1 VAGHP
6 TENPGRFGQ
15 QNVTARLEVASI
27 PAIKVCIEESG
38 IPVLAEKDNE
48 HVQTSTAS

>member
-1 VAGHP
+1 MTGHP

-15 QNVTARLEVASI
+15 QDVTARLEVANI

-38 IPVLAEKDNE
+38 IPVLAKKDNE
-48 HVQTSTAS
+48 HVQASTAS